1 MTTVFVAGSIA
12 IKKLH
17 PLFKDRLCNIVDS
30 QFDIVLGDA
39 DGADS
44 SIQQALSELGAG
56 KVTVY
61 FAGMKPRNNVGNWP
75 VQNIASDAE
84 PGTREFFTAKDIKM
98 AAAADYGLMVWD
110 TKSTGTLSN
119 VLELLR
125 LGRKSVVFI
134 NKDKRFINI
143 CAASDVDNLIDA
155 MSETARYKAEDK
167 IKLSKKVVALKS
179 LQLNLA

>member
-17 PLFKDRLCNIVDS
+17 PLFRGRLENIVQS

-44 SIQQALSELGAG
+44 SIQQALFDLGAENI
-56 KVTVY
+56 TVY
-61 FAGMKPRNNVGNWP
+61 CSGFKPRNNVGRWP
-75 VQNIASDAE
+75 VQNITSDAE
-84 PGTREFFTAKDIKM
+84 HGSREFFTAKDIKM

-134 NKDKRFINI
+134 NKDKNFINVRS
-143 CAASDVDNLIDA
+143 ARDLDGLMDLMSD
-155 MSETARYKAEDK
+155 TARYKAEDK
-167 IKLSKKVVALKS
+167 IKLSKKIGALKS
-179 LQLNLA
+179 PQLDLA

>member
-1 MTTVFVAGSIA
+1 MTTVFIAGSIA

-17 PLFKDRLCNIVDS
+17 PFFRDRLANIVQS

-44 SIQQALSELGAG
+44 SIQQALFDLHAE

-61 FAGMKPRNNVGNWP
+61 CTGLKPRNNLGSWP
-75 VQNIASDAE
+75 VQNITSDAE
-84 PGTREFFTAKDIKM
+84 PGTREFFTAKDVKM
-98 AAAADYGLMVWD
+98 ASAADYGLMVWD

-134 NKDKRFINI
+134 NKDKRFINVCSTKEI
-143 CAASDVDNLIDA
+143 DDLISS
-155 MSETARYKAEDK
+155 MSETAKFKAEEK
-167 IKLSKKVVALKS
+167 IKLSRKIVALKS
-179 LQLNLA
+179 PELGLV

>member
-1 MTTVFVAGSIA
+1 VTTVFVAGSIA

-17 PLFKDRLCNIVDS
+17 PLFRDRLSNIVQS
-30 QFDIVLGDA
+30 KFDIVLGDA

-44 SIQQALSELGAG
+44 SIQKALFDLGAE

-61 FAGMKPRNNVGNWP
+61 CAGLTPRNNLGSWP
-75 VQNIASDAE
+75 VQNITSDAE
-84 PGTREFFTAKDIKM
+84 PGTREFYTAKDIKM

-134 NKDKRFINI
+134 NKDKRFINV
-143 CAASDVDNLIDA
+143 CSVDDLDDLISA
-155 MSETARYKAEDK
+155 MSDTAKLKAEDK
-167 IKLSKKVVALKS
+167 IRLSKKVASLKS
-179 LQLNLA
+179 PQFHLA

>member
-1 MTTVFVAGSIA
+1 MTTVFIAGSIA

-17 PLFKDRLCNIVDS
+17 PLFKERLANVVKS
-30 QFDIVLGDA
+30 NFDVVLGDA

-44 SIQQALSELGAG
+44 SIQRALFELNAD

-61 FAGMKPRNNVGNWP
+61 CAGMKPRNNLGNWT
-75 VQNIASDAE
+75 VQNIISDAT
-84 PGTREFFTAKDIKM
+84 PGTREFFTAKDLKM
-98 AAAADYGLMVWD
+98 AGAADFGLMVWD

-134 NKDKRFINI
+134 NKNKEFINV
-143 CAASDVDNLIDA
+143 CAAKDLDQLLDR
-155 MSETARYKAEDK
+155 MSEIARFKAEDK
-167 IKLSKKVVALKS
+167 IKLSKKIVALRS
-179 LQLNLA
+179 PQFDLT